1 MEEASRLRSSRGGFR
16 AHVTRTY
23 ARIAEIT
30 ESTTPVTPA
39 QRITLATSLEILE
52 EKKTV
57 LKELDTKII
66 EATQEPGQ
74 LEDEICETEEYH
86 AVLLEKIAFLRDFM
100 ARTHP
105 SSFDPATVRLVT
117 STESVTMPAIP
128 QHVNATENAITSSDA
143 IQPTDTP
150 PLSEG
155 DQEVSVQEALRRTAC
170 GID

>member
-30 ESTTPVTPA
+30 ESTIPVTPA

-52 EKKTV
+52 EKKIV

-74 LEDEICETEEYH
+74 LEEEICETEEYL
-86 AVLLEKIAFLRDFM
+86 AVLLEK
-100 ARTHP
+100 
-105 SSFDPATVRLVT
+105 
-117 STESVTMPAIP
+117 MPFFVISWHTP
-128 QHVNATENAITSSDA
+128 TLHLL
-143 IQPTDTP
+143 IQ
-150 PLSEG
+150 LLF
-155 DQEVSVQEALRRTAC
+155 V
-170 GID
+170 